1 MINNSLPTYLFIR
14 TSIFALRAITPL
26 SILYIIARPFI
37 FPIGGYLR
45 LLPLDI
51 YAAAETAFFIFA
63 YLPLKA
69 LSQRP
74 AVHPPLVPKDERRTL
89 FTRCI
94 STTRDFGPYLRR
106 WFRDAETEEI
116 RGENV
121 KEFFAWAFLN
131 EGTARDVGV
140 IKGQEIIDEEDE
152 AELDRYVNELE
163 SAMGMKLEK
172 GYGSA
177 KPLRLT
183 MDEVRMAHR
192 PFVWYMVR
200 SVP

>member
-1 MINNSLPTYLFIR
+1 M
-14 TSIFALRAITPL
+14 
-26 SILYIIARPFI
+26 
-37 FPIGGYLR
+37 
-45 LLPLDI
+45 
-51 YAAAETAFFIFA
+51 
-63 YLPLKA
+63 
-69 LSQRP
+69 
-74 AVHPPLVPKDERRTL
+74 
-89 FTRCI
+89 
-94 STTRDFGPYLRR
+94 
-106 WFRDAETEEI
+106 
-116 RGENV
+116 